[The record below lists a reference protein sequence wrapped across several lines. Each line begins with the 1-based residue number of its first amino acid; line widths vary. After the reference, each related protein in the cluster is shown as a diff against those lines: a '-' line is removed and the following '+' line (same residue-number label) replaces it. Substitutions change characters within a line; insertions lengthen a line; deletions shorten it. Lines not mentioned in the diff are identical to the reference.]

1 MCGKTSILHSLLLSK
16 HGLKLQHLHVF
27 STTLYQPVY
36 EILKRAIEENRIN
49 GINQYFHGYS
59 NEDDVISV
67 EDAPPHS
74 IMVFDDIAS
83 EKTNKMADYY
93 CRGRHKNIDSFYLCQ
108 TYFKI
113 PKQLIRNNA
122 NLIILFKQDVTNM
135 KHIYNEHVSSD
146 LTYKEFNDVCNL
158 CWDKTYGYLV
168 INKTRDKNNGRYKNT
183 LNNIITFD

>member
-1 MCGKTSILHSLLLSK
+1 MKQIKEVLQIKEYTLSNVSKNNQFRHSKLLPNNILAMICGPSMCGKTSILHSLLLSK
-16 HGLKLQHLHVF
+16 HGLKLQQLHVF

-49 GINQYFHGYS
+49 GINQYFHCYS

-93 CRGRHKNIDSFYLCQ
+93 SRGRHKNIDSFYLCQ
-108 TYFKI
+108 TYSKI
-113 PKQLIRNNA
+113 PKQRFLRIT
-122 NLIILFKQDVTNM
+122 LMFTFIFTIMISLFSYYYIFD
-135 KHIYNEHVSSD
+135 
-146 LTYKEFNDVCNL
+146 
-158 CWDKTYGYLV
+158 
-168 INKTRDKNNGRYKNT
+168 ING
-183 LNNIITFD
+183 